1 MRNARRHLWI
11 VLGLLACET
20 TPEQKAVA
28 PVATPIAS
36 AEAVPASSPEAAPT
50 APMPPP
56 STAPEEIGSRRF
68 WVNPDRDVHKA
79 AARLEANEPRWA
91 LWLKQ
96 LAAQPTAVW
105 FTARTKDPG
114 AEALQLAQAAAG
126 SSTYAVAVIQAL
138 PKRDCMRYES
148 PGLASDAYRAFIDKL
163 VHGLGETPI
172 YWILEP
178 EALLL
183 TACLKPEDLD
193 ERIKLIA
200 DTVLVLKKNP
210 KAQVYLDIGY
220 PGWLSVDE
228 AVQRLLKAG
237 VLTADGFALNVGQYQ
252 WTEDCIAYGQAI
264 SQKIGGKGFVL
275 DSSRNGK
282 GPISRD
288 SWCNPKNRAIGQT
301 PLAPTGI
308 KGLDAY
314 LWLKEPGVSDGTCNG
329 GPAAGVWWE
338 AKAIE
343 LMRNAVYPEIE

>member
-11 VLGLLACET
+11 ILGLLACET
-20 TPEQKAVA
+20 TPEPQVVA
-28 PVATPIAS
+28 PVATATPS
-36 AEAVPASSPEAAPT
+36 AEAVPATTPAPEAPVPT
-50 APMPPP
+50 PAAA
-56 STAPEEIGSRRF
+56 TAPEEIGSHRF

-79 AARLEANEPRWA
+79 AARLEPTEPRWSA
-91 LWLKQ
+91 WLKQ

-105 FTARTKDPG
+105 FTAKTTDPA
-114 AEALQLAQAAAG
+114 AEASQLAQAAAG
-126 SSTYAVAVIQAL
+126 SSAYAVAVIQAL

-148 PGLASDAYRAFIDKL
+148 PGLAPDAYRAWIDKL
-163 VHGLGETPI
+163 VLGLGETPI

-178 EALLL
+178 EGLLL
-183 TACLKPEDLD
+183 TACLKPEDLE
-193 ERIKLIA
+193 ERITLIA
-200 DTVLVLKKNP
+200 DTILRLKKNS
-210 KAQVYLDIGY
+210 KAQVYLDIGS
-220 PGWLSVDE
+220 PGWLTVDE

-237 VLTADGFALNVGQYQ
+237 VLTADGFALNVGLYH

-282 GPISRD
+282 GPVSQE

-343 LMRNAVYPEIE
+343 LMRNAAYPGIE